1 MYHYSSIQCWPS
13 VALSRTPSS
22 RAASAKFNLSMSRI
36 YGWTETSWVRRT
48 CRTTTYLRTS
58 TATMSCVVY
67 FSFLHYMFWL
77 WYFWCMLLSKINA
90 TISITTCKFCWPY
103 MAQGFQLGFTHFP
116 RERIKAIKETCAN
129 TKGWIRRLGEGTVQ
143 PVCMWGQQGS
153 YRGKL
158 SLEMYIYR
166 YWLRST

>member
-1 MYHYSSIQCWPS
+1 MNRCLLNVSNDHYSSIQCWPS

-103 MAQGFQLGFTHFP
+103 MCTRVPIGVHALSKGTHQSHQ
-116 RERIKAIKETCAN
+116 RDVCQDQ
-129 TKGWIRRLGEGTVQ
+129 RLDSAPWRGYSTACLYVGTAGV
-143 PVCMWGQQGS
+143 
-153 YRGKL
+153 
-158 SLEMYIYR
+158 I
-166 YWLRST
+166 